1 MGQTERLKLSNDNKN
16 EEDDEYECQ
25 ICNANL
31 YVSLLA
37 DMEEETTYCLTHGIE
52 HLTGHKELLKN
63 CKLMYTHT
71 RDELKEIIRKL
82 QDRLD
87 EEEYAEEPKDDN
99 SPPNDDE
106 VDDAIEEEDDVEDD
120 DLKPRERSLPSYI
133 KKPKPIISSE
143 SEEVVD
149 ELKDQETFEA
159 LISED
164 DEVVRPPSKRKQP
177 KILQPKIQTKIKP
190 KGEGLNSQ
198 NCKTKDKKGC

>member
-52 HLTGHKELLKN
+52 HLTGHKELMKN

-71 RDELKEIIRKL
+71 RDEIKEIIRKL

-106 VDDAIEEEDDVEDD
+106 VDDAIEEEV
-120 DLKPRERSLPSYI
+120 
-133 KKPKPIISSE
+133 
-143 SEEVVD
+143 EEVVD

-159 LISED
+159 LISEV

-177 KILQPKIQTKIKP
+177 KIRKRSSGSDEDSDESIQEIKPDKNPATKNTDKNKTKGRRIEQPKLQ
-190 KGEGLNSQ
+190 
-198 NCKTKDKKGC
+198 DKR

>member
-1 MGQTERLKLSNDNKN
+1 
-16 EEDDEYECQ
+16 
-25 ICNANL
+25 
-31 YVSLLA
+31 
-37 DMEEETTYCLTHGIE
+37 MEEETTYCLTHGIE

-106 VDDAIEEEDDVEDD
+106 VEDD

-143 SEEVVD
+143 SEDEDEDEIEEEVEEVVD

-177 KILQPKIQTKIKP
+177 KIRKRSSGSDEDSDESIQEIKPDKNPATKNTDKNKTKGRRIEQPKLQ
-190 KGEGLNSQ
+190 
-198 NCKTKDKKGC
+198 DKR